1 MTSRILLFIK
11 QCVDDIF
18 FGIGFVKLQR
28 INGGTNHDAG
38 STKDI
43 LVIAASSSTSGTSD
57 TESTST
63 YTELPATDNPQLVK
77 DEIDDSTP
85 DDCFVYR
92 YLY

>member
-1 MTSRILLFIK
+1 M
-11 QCVDDIF
+11 
-18 FGIGFVKLQR
+18 KLQR

-38 STKDI
+38 SAKEI
-43 LVIAASSSTSGTSD
+43 LVVPTSSSNSGNSD

-63 YTELPATDNPQLVK
+63 YTELPVFDNPQLVK

-92 YLY
+92 LVF

>member
-1 MTSRILLFIK
+1 M
-11 QCVDDIF
+11 
-18 FGIGFVKLQR
+18 
-28 INGGTNHDAG
+28 NHDAG

-92 YLY
+92 YVTTSKNVQIA